1 MTHTE
6 HARQLPEYAAPE
18 AFDEH
23 DLILGSEPVTVPGT
37 LSMPRADGPRPGVV
51 LLSGSGPTDRDGTL
65 GDNKPLRDIAWGLA
79 DRGIAVLRFDKI
91 TYARPEHIDAKF
103 TAADEYVP
111 HAAAAVGALRA
122 HPAVDPE
129 RVFVLGHSLGG
140 RMAPRVAATEPSV
153 AGLILMAASAQP
165 LHWTA
170 VRQIRYLTELGGGA
184 SLPTVETITR
194 QARLVDSA
202 DLSPS
207 TPREE
212 LPLAAPAAYWLDLR
226 DYDPVATA
234 AAVGKPMLILQ
245 GGRDYQVTVDDDLA
259 RWRAGLEGRAGV
271 TIRVYDADNHLFFP
285 GTGPST
291 PAEYVPPQHVDPQV
305 VTDIATWL
313 TTT

>member
-6 HARQLPEYAAPE
+6 YARQPPEYAAPE

-23 DLILGSEPVTVPGT
+23 DLLLGSEPVTVPGT
-37 LSMPRADGPRPGVV
+37 ISMPRAVGLRPGVV
-51 LLSGSGPTDRDGTL
+51 VLPGSGPTDRDGTL

-79 DRGIAVLRFDKI
+79 RRGVAVLRFDKI
-91 TYARPEHIDAKF
+91 THARPEQIDERF

-111 HAAAAVGALRA
+111 HAVAAVHALRA
-122 HPAVDPE
+122 HPGVDPE

-140 RMAPRVAATEPSV
+140 RMAPRVAAAEPSV
-153 AGLILMAASAQP
+153 AGLILMAGSAQP

-184 SLPTVETITR
+184 SLPAVETITR
-194 QARLVDSA
+194 QAELVDSA
-202 DLSPS
+202 DLSPA

-234 AAVGKPMLILQ
+234 AVVGKPMLILQ

-259 RWRAGLEGRAGV
+259 RWRAGLDGRPGV
-271 TIRVYDADNHLFFP
+271 TIQVYEADNHLFFP
-285 GTGPST
+285 GIGPST
-291 PAEYVPPQHVDPQV
+291 PAEYAASQHVDPQV

-313 TTT
+313 TTR